1 MAHILGVLAVITF
14 LLSFQFKTRRN
25 IIVVNLISRALYILQ
40 YIFLGAFEGAVLD
53 FMGFLLSF
61 FARYKEK
68 DFVKRHF
75 KIIIA
80 VVNLLLLAIGIA
92 MYENVFSLF
101 AIGGIICEITALW
114 LTKEKNIRI
123 LSLFAAPCWLV
134 YNLANS
140 AYSSVIGNVLV
151 IVSIAVAMIRLD
163 FNQGGLGVQNRG
175 LSEKIIQQKEN
186 TSGRLDL

>member
-1 MAHILGVLAVITF
+1 MAHILGVLAVVTF

-53 FMGFLLSF
+53 FMGFMLSF
-61 FARYKEK
+61 FAKYKEK

-80 VVNLLLLAIGIA
+80 VVNILLLSIGLA

-140 AYSSVIGNVLV
+140 AYSSVVGNVLV
-151 IVSIAVAMIRLD
+151 MVSIVVAMIRLD
-163 FNQGGLGVQNRG
+163 FDKKSTNNL
-175 LSEKIIQQKEN
+175 E
-186 TSGRLDL
+186 